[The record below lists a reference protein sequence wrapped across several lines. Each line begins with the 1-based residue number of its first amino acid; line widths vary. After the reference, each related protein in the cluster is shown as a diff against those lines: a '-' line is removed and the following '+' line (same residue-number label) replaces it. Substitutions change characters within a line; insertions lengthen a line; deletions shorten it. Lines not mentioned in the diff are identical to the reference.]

1 MSTPSSILGSS
12 VSPSR
17 LRSEARKARRRL
29 YPSTI
34 LYTLYSLGLLALA
47 LLRGP
52 RLPVVL
58 WFLGGMTAWTLME
71 YGVHRYVLHGRF
83 PAGPSLYRRFT
94 HQYFD
99 PLHWEH
105 HARPWDG
112 NHVNGTLK
120 DTLPFSAVLV
130 GLAFLTP
137 LGTGPVFIAGLLQA
151 YVLEEWIHQS
161 VHFYDFRNRYFR
173 YIRRHHLYHHSPRG
187 MNAGYGLSNGVW
199 DVVWGTRF
207 PAEERQALH
216 RRPPARLRRPRRP
229 PHDPPPA
236 DSTAQAGMH

>member
-1 MSTPSSILGSS
+1 MSTPSSVLDPSL
-12 VSPSR
+12 SPSR

-29 YPSTI
+29 YPSTV
-34 LYTLYSLGLLALA
+34 LYPVYSLGLLTLA
-47 LLRGP
+47 LRTAP
-52 RLPVVL
+52 WRPVVL
-58 WFLGGMTAWTLME
+58 WFLGGMVAWTLME
-71 YGVHRYVLHGRF
+71 YAVHRYVLHGRF

-94 HQYFD
+94 HKYFD

-137 LGTGPVFIAGLLQA
+137 LPTGPVFIAGLLLA

-161 VHFYDFRNRYFR
+161 VHFYEFRNPYFR

-187 MNAGYGLSNGVW
+187 TNAGYGLSNGFW
-199 DVVWGTRF
+199 DVVWRTRF
-207 PAEERQALH
+207 PPDERQALH
-216 RRPPARLRRPRRP
+216 RRRPPTRTRRTGRP
-229 PHDPPPA
+229 PHDLPPDP
-236 DSTAQAGMH
+236 TTQAGAH